1 MKKILL
7 TVMAAGLIT
16 LGCSKE
22 DDELPEAN
30 AGAAVSGSDPLAA
43 ASADTG
49 GTAQI
54 VEAFNPSTFGPPP
67 PPMADL
73 GAADRPLGD
82 NGNAMDDLEYLN
94 ALVFRF
100 NESRGSY
107 SPEPEPQFRTQEE
120 YQKYAAA
127 LKKLKEPITDLNEL
141 VRSKVIKA
149 IPPAPTGKKYAINA
163 QTLKVELMPATP

>member
-1 MKKILL
+1 MKLILSTL
-7 TVMAAGLIT
+7 LGLG
-16 LGCSKE
+16 LLSVGCGKE
-22 DDELPEAN
+22 EDELPEAN
-30 AGAAVSGSDPLAA
+30 AGAAMSGSDPLAVA
-43 ASADTG
+43 AVDTG
-49 GTAQI
+49 GAAQT

-73 GAADRPLGD
+73 GATDRPLGD

-107 SPEPEPQFRTQEE
+107 SPEPEPQFKTQEE

-163 QTLKVELMPATP
+163 KTLKVELMPATP